1 MKLGDLLL
9 DGLRRVQFVF
19 NSRWLASSLVNF
31 DGLELAATEDQLVV
45 EE

>member
-9 DGLRRVQFVF
+9 DRRCRVQFVF
-19 NSRWLASSLVNF
+19 NGRRLARSLVNF
-31 DGLELAATEDQLVV
+31 DGCELAATEDQLIV